1 MKKRSK
7 FTIGTREAKKV
18 VENLTWERLGLHLG
32 GFEGGLG
39 RDLELWACLW
49 SLLGVQVGAKTHPNG
64 LQTPPK
70 SIKTLPRRVQDAIW
84 RP

>member
-32 GFEGGLG
+32 GFWGGFG
-39 RDLELWACLW
+39 RDLEP
-49 SLLGVQVGAKTHPNG
+49 LGASWVVLVA
-64 LQTPPK
+64 LFFMLVSREVFK
-70 SIKTLPRRVQDAIW
+70 SALGGFWTRF
-84 RP
+84 